1 MVSIPTMDLISRD
14 DIVFGVNRGA
24 QVTGVACAALV
35 LPWIAVVLR
44 LYVRIGIQKFVGT
57 EDWLTLASM
66 VCLGVHGM
74 ICKL

>member
-1 MVSIPTMDLISRD
+1 MVSIPTMDLTSRD
-14 DIVFGVNRGA
+14 EIVLGVDRGA

-35 LPWIAVVLR
+35 LPWVAVVLR
-44 LYVRIGIQKFVGT
+44 LYVRIGIQRFVGT

-66 VCLGVHGM
+66 VCVGVHRM